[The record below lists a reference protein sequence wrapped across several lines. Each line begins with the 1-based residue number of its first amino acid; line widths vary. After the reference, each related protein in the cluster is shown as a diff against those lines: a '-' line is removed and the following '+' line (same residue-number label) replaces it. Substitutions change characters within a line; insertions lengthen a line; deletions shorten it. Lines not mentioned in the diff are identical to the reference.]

1 MGRSHSIAELKALQR
16 RARHEQLTGEQA
28 PVLLHDAAIACERVI
43 AVHPDAIL
51 YLAPGRQPRTAFL
64 LRYERD
70 VVVIQDRAG
79 FQAEL

>member
-1 MGRSHSIAELKALQR
+1 M
-16 RARHEQLTGEQA
+16 
-28 PVLLHDAAIACERVI
+28 LLHDAAIARERVI

-51 YLAPGRQPRTAFL
+51 YLALGRQPRTAFL

-70 VVVIQDRAG
+70 VMLIQDRAG